1 MTRQEAAIQ
10 YIETNY
16 LQFNRLRYDVVG
28 GKLQI
33 RDADNRWREM
43 SKQEINSAVCAC
55 AQEYQT
61 NVSAREIIT
70 VLQSN
75 IVPSV
80 HPLREYVLSCP
91 DYTPDQPD
99 WIDWVASQV
108 RVKNNDNIDNL
119 RPNQYPLGAQGE
131 YSSPRQEVD
140 CRGML
145 SKLSSNNNSSLTSN
159 NNHSLSSPNNPA
171 DRLWR
176 VCFKKWFVGM
186 VASWLKDEVVNHQ
199 VLVLI
204 GRQGIFKTTWLE
216 HLIPPEL
223 RAYCCKLANTT
234 QINKDDRLRLAEF
247 GLINLDELDSMSSRE
262 LNTMKSIIT
271 ASDVNE
277 RAAYGY
283 TKERKIRLASF
294 CASSNR
300 REFLTDITGNRRWL
314 PFEVENIQNPYETIL
329 PYERMYAQAR
339 YLIQYGFNYW
349 FDLDDIATLEEHNE
363 TFRAQESE
371 EQLLPILFDVPAE
384 GRGEFMTTAQ
394 ISERLV
400 TYGNIKKPM
409 PLNRLGVLLGTAGYR
424 CVSRRIGGIKSRG
437 WLVYQRNS
445 DEINAL
451 KKLLKD

>member
-145 SKLSSNNNSSLTSN
+145 SKLSSN

>member
-80 HPLREYVLSCP
+80 HPLREYVLSLQP
-91 DYTPDQPD
+91 YTPDQPD
-99 WIDWVASQV
+99 WIDWLAQQV
-108 RVKNNDNIDNL
+108 KVKNNDNIDNL
-119 RPNQYPLGAQGE
+119 RGNQLPAAPME
-131 YSSPRQEVD
+131 
-140 CRGML
+140 
-145 SKLSSNNNSSLTSN
+145 NNSIPSYTTLHNTTP
-159 NNHSLSSPNNPA
+159 SSA

-176 VCFKKWFVGM
+176 TCFKKWFVGM

-277 RAAYGY
+277 RVAYGY

-409 PLNRLGVLLGTAGYR
+409 PLNRLGVLLGTAGYKDVR
-424 CVSRRIGGIKSRG
+424 HKIGGVRSRG
-437 WLVYQRNS
+437 WLVYQRHS
-445 DEINAL
+445 DEIDRIKNHF
-451 KKLLKD
+451 KE

>member
-1 MTRQEAAIQ
+1 
-10 YIETNY
+10 
-16 LQFNRLRYDVVG
+16 
-28 GKLQI
+28 
-33 RDADNRWREM
+33 
-43 SKQEINSAVCAC
+43 
-55 AQEYQT
+55 
-61 NVSAREIIT
+61 
-70 VLQSN
+70 
-75 IVPSV
+75 
-80 HPLREYVLSCP
+80 
-91 DYTPDQPD
+91 
-99 WIDWVASQV
+99 
-108 RVKNNDNIDNL
+108 
-119 RPNQYPLGAQGE
+119 
-131 YSSPRQEVD
+131 
-140 CRGML
+140 
-145 SKLSSNNNSSLTSN
+145 
-159 NNHSLSSPNNPA
+159 
-171 DRLWR
+171 
-176 VCFKKWFVGM
+176 M

-277 RAAYGY
+277 RVAYGY

-339 YLIQYGFNYW
+339 HLIQYGFNYW

-363 TFRAQESE
+363 TFRSQESE

-409 PLNRLGVLLGTAGYR
+409 PLNRLGVLLGTAGYKDVR
-424 CVSRRIGGIKSRG
+424 HKIGGVRSRG
-437 WLVYQRNS
+437 WLVYQRHS
-445 DEINAL
+445 DEIDRI
-451 KKLLKD
+451 KDHFKE

>member
-99 WIDWVASQV
+99 WIDWLAQQV
-108 RVKNNDNIDNL
+108 KVKNNDNIDNL
-119 RPNQYPLGAQGE
+119 RGNQLPAAPME
-131 YSSPRQEVD
+131 
-140 CRGML
+140 
-145 SKLSSNNNSSLTSN
+145 NNSIPSYTTLHNTTP
-159 NNHSLSSPNNPA
+159 SSA

-277 RAAYGY
+277 RVAYGY

-409 PLNRLGVLLGTAGYR
+409 PLNRLGVLLGTAGYKDVR
-424 CVSRRIGGIKSRG
+424 HKIGGVRTRG
-437 WLVYQRNS
+437 WLVYQRHS
-445 DEINAL
+445 DDIDRI
-451 KKLLKD
+451 KDHFKE